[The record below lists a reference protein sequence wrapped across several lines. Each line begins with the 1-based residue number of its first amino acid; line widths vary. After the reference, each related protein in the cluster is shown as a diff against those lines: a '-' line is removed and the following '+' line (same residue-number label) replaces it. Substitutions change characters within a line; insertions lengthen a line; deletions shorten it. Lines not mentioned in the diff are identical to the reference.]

1 MTKEFDLDTYLIV
14 TNYKFI
20 ICLFDKKNFENIFIQ
35 EFEFKNKSG
44 TLDLNSL
51 SKFLENNIFKIE
63 KLTSKFINNII
74 VVVDSEEIKDLNIGI
89 KKKNY
94 IENLNSKNLE
104 SIIVEAKDLFKETY
118 QDQKIIHIIIQ
129 NYLIN
134 GKTYLKFQ
142 KNLPTNDF
150 GLEIK
155 FISVSNK
162 LSFQLEKILGK
173 YQIKISKYISGIY
186 VENYFQGKRN
196 EFPVMVYEI
205 INGINENEVKLVPKN
220 TINKGFFE
228 KFFQLFS

>member
-1 MTKEFDLDTYLIV
+1 MTKELDLDTYLII
-14 TNYKFI
+14 TNYKFVI
-20 ICLFDKKNFENIFIQ
+20 YLFNKKNFKSIYNQ
-35 EFEFKNKSG
+35 EFTFKNKIG
-44 TLDLNSL
+44 AIDFNSL
-51 SKFLENNIFKIE
+51 SQFLENNIFKIE

-74 VVVDSEEIKDLNIGI
+74 VVINNEEIKDLNIGI

-104 SIIVEAKDLFKETY
+104 SLIVEAKDLFEETY
-118 QDQKIIHIIIQ
+118 QDQKIMHIIIQ

-142 KNLPTNDF
+142 KNLQTDDF
-150 GLEIK
+150 GLEVN

-162 LSFQLEKILGK
+162 LTYQLEKVLEK

-186 VENYFQGKRN
+186 VENYFQDKRN
-196 EFPVMVYEI
+196 EFHVMVYEI

-220 TINKGFFE
+220 PLNKGFFE
-228 KFFQLFS
+228 KFFELFS

>member
-20 ICLFDKKNFENIFIQ
+20 ICLFDKKNFKNIFIQ

-74 VVVDSEEIKDLNIGI
+74 VVVDSEEIKDLNISI

-94 IENLNSKNLE
+94 IKNLDSKNLE

-118 QDQKIIHIIIQ
+118 HDQKIIHIIIQ

-162 LSFQLEKILGK
+162 LSYQLEKILEK

-220 TINKGFFE
+220 TVNKGFFE

>member
-35 EFEFKNKSG
+35 EFEFKNKSE

-94 IENLNSKNLE
+94 IKDLNSKNLE

-162 LSFQLEKILGK
+162 LSYQLEKILEK

-220 TINKGFFE
+220 TLNKGFFE

>member
-1 MTKEFDLDTYLIV
+1 MTKEFDLDTYLII
-14 TNYKFI
+14 TDCKFV
-20 ICLFDKKNFENIFIQ
+20 ICLFNTKNFKKIYIQ
-35 EFEFKNKSG
+35 EFEFKNK
-44 TLDLNSL
+44 TADIDFNSL

-74 VVVDSEEIKDLNIGI
+74 LVIDNEEIKDLNIGI

-94 IENLNSKNLE
+94 VKNFSFKNLE
-104 SIIVEAKDLFKETY
+104 SIILEAKDLFKETY
-118 QDQKIIHIIIQ
+118 QDQNIMHIIVQ

-142 KNLPTNDF
+142 NNLQINDF

-162 LSFQLEKILGK
+162 LSYQLEKVLEK
-173 YQIKISKYISGIY
+173 YQIKISKYISGNY

-220 TINKGFFE
+220 RINKGFFE

>member
-1 MTKEFDLDTYLIV
+1 M
-14 TNYKFI
+14 
-20 ICLFDKKNFENIFIQ
+20 
-35 EFEFKNKSG
+35 
-44 TLDLNSL
+44 
-51 SKFLENNIFKIE
+51 
-63 KLTSKFINNII
+63 
-74 VVVDSEEIKDLNIGI
+74 
-89 KKKNY
+89 
-94 IENLNSKNLE
+94 
-104 SIIVEAKDLFKETY
+104 FKETY
-118 QDQKIIHIIIQ
+118 QDQKIMHIIIH

-134 GKTYLKFQ
+134 GKSYLQFQ
-142 KNLPTNDF
+142 KNLQINDF

-162 LSFQLEKILGK
+162 LSYQLEKVLEK
-173 YQIKISKYISGIY
+173 YQIKISKYISEIY

>member
-1 MTKEFDLDTYLIV
+1 MTKELDLDTYLII
-14 TNYKFI
+14 TNYKFV
-20 ICLFDKKNFENIFIQ
+20 ICLFNKQNFKSIYNQ
-35 EFEFKNKSG
+35 EFIFKNKIG
-44 TLDLNSL
+44 AIDFNSL
-51 SKFLENNIFKIE
+51 SQFLENNIFKIE

-74 VVVDSEEIKDLNIGI
+74 VVINNEEIKDLNIGI

-94 IENLNSKNLE
+94 VENLNSKNLE
-104 SIIVEAKDLFKETY
+104 NIIAEAKDLFKETY
-118 QDQKIIHIIIQ
+118 QDQKIMHIIIH

-134 GKTYLKFQ
+134 GKSYLQFQ
-142 KNLPTNDF
+142 KNLQINDF

-162 LSFQLEKILGK
+162 LSYQLEKVLEK
-173 YQIKISKYISGIY
+173 YQIKISKYISVIY

-205 INGINENEVKLVPKN
+205 INGINENEVMLVPKN
-220 TINKGFFE
+220 TTNRGFFE

>member
-1 MTKEFDLDTYLIV
+1 M
-14 TNYKFI
+14 
-20 ICLFDKKNFENIFIQ
+20 
-35 EFEFKNKSG
+35 
-44 TLDLNSL
+44 
-51 SKFLENNIFKIE
+51 
-63 KLTSKFINNII
+63 
-74 VVVDSEEIKDLNIGI
+74 
-89 KKKNY
+89 
-94 IENLNSKNLE
+94 
-104 SIIVEAKDLFKETY
+104 FKETY
-118 QDQKIIHIIIQ
+118 QDQKIMHIVIQ

-134 GKTYLKFQ
+134 GKNYLQFQ
-142 KNLPTNDF
+142 KNLQANDF

-162 LSFQLEKILGK
+162 LSYQLEKVLEK

-186 VENYFQGKRN
+186 VENYFRGKRN

>member
-14 TNYKFI
+14 TNFKFK
-20 ICLFDKKNFENIFIQ
+20 ICIFDIKNFKTVYIQ
-35 EFEFKNKSG
+35 ELKFKDKSE
-44 TLDLNSL
+44 TIDFNSL

-74 VVVDSEEIKDLNIGI
+74 IVIDSEEIKDLNIGI

-94 IENLNSKNLE
+94 VENLNSKNLE
-104 SIIVEAKDLFKETY
+104 NIIAEAKDLFKETY
-118 QDQKIIHIIIQ
+118 QDQKIMHIIIQ

-134 GKTYLKFQ
+134 GKTYSKFQ
-142 KNLPTNDF
+142 KNLQTDDF
-150 GLEIK
+150 GLEVN

-162 LSFQLEKILGK
+162 LTYQLEKVLEK
-173 YQIKISKYISGIY
+173 YQIKISKYVSWTY
-186 VENYFQGKRN
+186 VENYFKGKRN
-196 EFPVMVYEI
+196 EFPVTVYEI
-205 INGINENEVKLVPKN
+205 INGINENEVNLVPKN

>member
-20 ICLFDKKNFENIFIQ
+20 ICLFDKKNFKNIFIQ

-51 SKFLENNIFKIE
+51 SEFLENNIFKIE

-104 SIIVEAKDLFKETY
+104 SIIVEAKDLIKETY

-162 LSFQLEKILGK
+162 LSYQLEKVLEK

>member
-1 MTKEFDLDTYLIV
+1 MTKEFDLDTYLII
-14 TNYKFI
+14 TDCKFV
-20 ICLFDKKNFENIFIQ
+20 ICLFNTNNFKIIYIQ
-35 EFEFKNKSG
+35 EFEFKNK
-44 TLDLNSL
+44 TTDIDFNSL
-51 SKFLENNIFKIE
+51 SEFLENNIFKIE

-74 VVVDSEEIKDLNIGI
+74 VVIDNEEIKDLNIGI

-94 IENLNSKNLE
+94 VENLNSKNLE
-104 SIIVEAKDLFKETY
+104 NIIAEAKDLYKETY
-118 QDQKIIHIIIQ
+118 QDQKIMHIIIH

-134 GKTYLKFQ
+134 GKSYLQFQ
-142 KNLPTNDF
+142 KNLQINDF

-162 LSFQLEKILGK
+162 LSYQLEKVLEK
-173 YQIKISKYISGIY
+173 YQIKISKYISGNY

-205 INGINENEVKLVPKN
+205 INGINENEVMLVPKN
-220 TINKGFFE
+220 TTNRGFFE

>member
-1 MTKEFDLDTYLIV
+1 MIKELDIDTYLII
-14 TNYKFI
+14 TNHKFV
-20 ICLFDKKNFENIFIQ
+20 ICLFNKKNFKSIYIE
-35 EFEFKNKSG
+35 EFKFQNKTG
-44 TLDLNSL
+44 AIDFNSL

-63 KLTSKFINNII
+63 KFTSKFINNII
-74 VVVDSEEIKDLNIGI
+74 VVIDNEEINDLNIGI

-94 IENLNSKNLE
+94 VENLNSKNLE
-104 SIIVEAKDLFKETY
+104 IIISEVKDLFEETY
-118 QDQKIIHIIIQ
+118 QDQKIMHIIIQ

-134 GKTYLKFQ
+134 GKTYLQFQ
-142 KNLPTNDF
+142 KNLQTNDF

-162 LSFQLEKILGK
+162 LSYQLEKVLEK

-186 VENYFQGKRN
+186 VENYFQGKRS

-205 INGINENEVKLVPKN
+205 INGINENEVKLIPKN

>member
-1 MTKEFDLDTYLIV
+1 MTKELDLDTYLII
-14 TNYKFI
+14 TNYKFV
-20 ICLFDKKNFENIFIQ
+20 ICIFNKKNFKSIYKQ
-35 EFEFKNKSG
+35 ESTFKNKIG
-44 TLDLNSL
+44 AIDLNSL

-74 VVVDSEEIKDLNIGI
+74 VIIDNEEIKDLNIGI

-94 IENLNSKNLE
+94 VENLNSKNVE
-104 SIIVEAKDLFKETY
+104 IIISEVKDLFKETY
-118 QDQKIIHIIIQ
+118 QDQKIMHIIIQ

-134 GKTYLKFQ
+134 GKTYLQFQ
-142 KNLPTNDF
+142 KNLQANDF

-162 LSFQLEKILGK
+162 LSYQLEKVLEK

-186 VENYFQGKRN
+186 VENYFRGKRN